1 MKHLLY
7 GLLLVVLLVWS
18 IRREGFTTSPST
30 LLEDVKNKK
39 VLVLFY
45 MPGCPHCDALKPK
58 EGNGPWDKAEAKMG
72 DKMVAV
78 DVSDSSNADVKTLTE
93 KFNIKGY
100 PTMLVLDNGNQV
112 ASYDGERTEEALV
125 SYVQSM

>member
-7 GLLLVVLLVWS
+7 GLLLIVLLVWFL
-18 IRREGFTTSPST
+18 RTEGFTSSPSS

-45 MPGCPHCDALKPK
+45 NNNCGHCKELKP
-58 EGNGPWDKAEAKMG
+58 EWDKAEAKMS
-72 DKMVAV
+72 DKMVAI
-78 DVSDSSNADVKTLTE
+78 DVTNASDEAIKAITT
-93 KFNIKGY
+93 KFNINSY
-100 PTMLVLDNGNQV
+100 PTMLVLDNGNKMD
-112 ASYDGERTEEALV
+112 SYEGERTESALV

>member
-7 GLLLVVLLVWS
+7 GLLLIILLVWFL
-18 IRREGFTTSPST
+18 RTEGFTSSPSS

-45 MPGCPHCDALKPK
+45 NNNCGHCKELKP
-58 EGNGPWDKAEAKMG
+58 EWDKAEAKMS
-72 DKMVAV
+72 DKMVAI
-78 DVSDSSNADVKTLTE
+78 DVTNASDEAIKTITT
-93 KFNIKGY
+93 KFNINSY
-100 PTMLVLDNGNQV
+100 PTMLVLDNGNKTD
-112 ASYDGERTEEALV
+112 SYEGERTESALV

>member
-7 GLLLVVLLVWS
+7 GLLLVVLLVWQL
-18 IRREGFTTSPST
+18 RREGFTSSPGS

-45 MPGCPHCDALKPK
+45 NNDCGHCKTLKP
-58 EGNGPWDKAEAKMG
+58 EWDKAEAKMG

-78 DVSDSSNADVKTLTE
+78 DVTDVSDATVKAVTE
-93 KFNIKGY
+93 KFKVNSY
-100 PTMLVLDNGNQV
+100 PTMLVLENGEV
-112 ASYDGERTEEALV
+112 TGKYEGERTESALI
-125 SYVQSM
+125 SYVQTM

>member
-7 GLLLVVLLVWS
+7 GLLLIVLLVWFL
-18 IRREGFTTSPST
+18 RTEGFTSSPSS

-45 MPGCPHCDALKPK
+45 NNNCGHCKELKP
-58 EGNGPWDKAEAKMG
+58 EWDKAEAKMS
-72 DKMVAV
+72 DKMVAI
-78 DVSDSSNADVKTLTE
+78 DVTNASDEAIKAITT
-93 KFNIKGY
+93 KFNINSY
-100 PTMLVLDNGNQV
+100 PTMLVLDNGNKTD
-112 ASYDGERTEEALV
+112 SYEGERTESALV

>member
-7 GLLLVVLLVWS
+7 GLLLIVLLVWFL
-18 IRREGFTTSPST
+18 RTEGFTSSPSS

-45 MPGCPHCDALKPK
+45 NNNCGHCKELKP
-58 EGNGPWDKAEAKMG
+58 EWDKAEAKMS
-72 DKMVAV
+72 DKMVAI
-78 DVSDSSNADVKTLTE
+78 DVTNASDESIKAITT
-93 KFNIKGY
+93 KFNINSY
-100 PTMLVLDNGNQV
+100 PTMVVLDNGNKMD
-112 ASYDGERTEEALV
+112 SYEGERTESALV

>member
-7 GLLLVVLLVWS
+7 GLLLVGLLVWTV
-18 IRREGFTTSPST
+18 RREGFTTSPST

-45 MPGCPHCDALKPK
+45 MPGCKHCDVLKPQ
-58 EGNGPWDKAEAKMG
+58 WDKAEAKLG
-72 DKMVAV
+72 DKMVAI

-93 KFNIKGY
+93 KFQINGY
-100 PTMLVLDNGNQV
+100 PTMLVLDNGNKV
-112 ASYDGERTEEALV
+112 ATYDGERTEEALV